1 MPNPVNSPLDI
12 SAHNNLTE
20 QLRII
25 YDRREQ
31 DIGPIVARYN
41 RLLDLFRERFSNAAP
56 VFVVRA
62 PGRVNLIGEHTDYN
76 GYPVLPVAIDRDI
89 VLIFTPTSDK
99 SVQVANE
106 NPLFEPR
113 IFPAELPMT
122 PFVQGDWGNYV
133 KAAIGGL
140 LGDGVVGGKSAVGF
154 RGLVGGN
161 LPESSGLSSSSAL
174 TVASAL
180 AFLVVNRQM
189 PERIGLAETLARAE
203 RFVGMEGGGM
213 DQAVSLLGE
222 SGAAL
227 KIDFFPLRVRSVPLP
242 PNLVFVICNSLV
254 RATKSSMARDAYNR
268 RVVECRLAAALLSK
282 AISEKTG
289 RNARTT
295 VLADLAPDRLDI
307 QATEVDRIAAHAIG
321 ERPLSL
327 AEAARRLDEFPSD
340 VLRKYCTLKDGQTQ
354 GEPPDGF
361 KVWVRYRH
369 VVSEARRVER
379 AVVALQQA
387 DAHEFGRLMNESHA
401 SCRDDYEVSCAELEE
416 LVSIARRHGAIGARL
431 TGAGFGGCTVNAVP
445 LDLTKRFITG
455 VNREYYDGYVKKRAQ
470 EQFTHKGNIQDAL
483 FYCRAV
489 QGAGV
494 VHQV

>member
-1 MPNPVNSPLDI
+1 
-12 SAHNNLTE
+12 
-20 QLRII
+20 
-25 YDRREQ
+25 
-31 DIGPIVARYN
+31 
-41 RLLDLFRERFSNAAP
+41 
-56 VFVVRA
+56 
-62 PGRVNLIGEHTDYN
+62 
-76 GYPVLPVAIDRDI
+76 
-89 VLIFTPTSDK
+89 
-99 SVQVANE
+99 
-106 NPLFEPR
+106 
-113 IFPAELPMT
+113 
-122 PFVQGDWGNYV
+122 
-133 KAAIGGL
+133 
-140 LGDGVVGGKSAVGF
+140 
-154 RGLVGGN
+154 
-161 LPESSGLSSSSAL
+161 
-174 TVASAL
+174 
-180 AFLVVNRQM
+180 
-189 PERIGLAETLARAE
+189 
-203 RFVGMEGGGM
+203 
-213 DQAVSLLGE
+213 
-222 SGAAL
+222 
-227 KIDFFPLRVRSVPLP
+227 
-242 PNLVFVICNSLV
+242 
-254 RATKSSMARDAYNR
+254 
-268 RVVECRLAAALLSK
+268 
-282 AISEKTG
+282 
-289 RNARTT
+289 